1 MDDEDFTV
9 PKSAEWPPKELDNMS
24 VAALEHYGRQL
35 EEELAR
41 VKRAIEAKQDYLG
54 EADAMFRK

>member
-1 MDDEDFTV
+1 MDDDDFTP
-9 PKSAEWPPKELDNMS
+9 PKAAEWPPKEIDNMS

-41 VKRAIEAKQDYLG
+41 VKRTIEAKRDYRG
-54 EADAMFRK
+54 TADAMFRK